1 MALSHDRRAGAAD
14 VTRWRRLYPALF
26 AIVPILGLATRNPG
40 RLLLRDALVLCALA
54 LLATALVYL
63 LVYALV
69 WMLRRGAR
77 DPFTGDVAAL
87 VTFGVVALFY
97 LYPLFA
103 PAAACAS
110 APVRCAYVFLVENQA
125 IHLPLQAVKHWM
137 LRHPIAGAG
146 GALALAAGGVFVM
159 VMLARTARR
168 AASGSGTR
176 RFSALERLGSVL
188 TLAGALVIVMSLA
201 QAAIESVASAR
212 AIARSTLVR
221 DLARPVPLRASA
233 PPAAPKRD
241 VYVLVLDAYPSATV
255 LREQYG
261 YDNSPFEDSLRTLG
275 FRIPAVRSNYAVT
288 LLSLG
293 SFLNFAHVHPLVD
306 VVSPSSRDYR
316 PATYLLQHNRLAR
329 FLEGR
334 GYRFVFFPAKAYA
347 PTQESPLA
355 NEVVRPRTGLD
366 LSRALY
372 GSGLAVEV
380 ATTTLFA
387 PARGFFRP
395 YPAMLTEFARET
407 FDGLAAMPPSATPTL
422 AVAHVLMP
430 HLPVV
435 ADGTCRP
442 LREPSWERAAMSGQ
456 MDCVNRMTLRT
467 IHALLAR
474 SSIPPIIIIQGD
486 HGSEALHQFET
497 PPEEQSVAQSRER
510 FQPFGAYY
518 LPAGGGSAMPDSLS
532 LVNVLRYVLDFY
544 FGTDLQ
550 PLADTMYF
558 ASWKLPYHM
567 VEVGE
572 DFRVRLAPGTP
583 RRD

>member
-1 MALSHDRRAGAAD
+1 

-54 LLATALVYL
+54 LLGTALVYL

-97 LYPLFA
+97 LYPFFG

-110 APVRCAYVFLVENQA
+110 APVQCAYGFLLENQA
-125 IHLPLQAVKHWM
+125 IHAPLQTAKHWM
-137 LRHPIAGAG
+137 HQHPIAGVAG
-146 GALALAAGGVFVM
+146 GLAVAAVGAFVM
-159 VMLARTARR
+159 LGLARAARR
-168 AASGSGTR
+168 AVSGLRTR
-176 RFSALERLGSVL
+176 RFSAVERLGRVL
-188 TLAGALVIVMSLA
+188 TLAGALVIAL
-201 QAAIESVASAR
+201 SVAQSAFESIACAR

-221 DLARPVPLRASA
+221 DLARALPLRGSA
-233 PPAAPKRD
+233 VPAARPYRD
-241 VYVLVLDAYPSATV
+241 VYVLVLDAYPSAAV
-255 LREQYG
+255 LREQFG
-261 YDNSPFEDSLRTLG
+261 YDNGPFEDSLRTLG

-355 NEVVRPRTGLD
+355 DEVVRPRTGFD

-387 PARGFFRP
+387 PARRFFRP
-395 YPAMLTEFARET
+395 YPAMLMEFASET
-407 FDGLAAMPPSATPTL
+407 FDGLAAMPPRATPTL

-430 HLPVV
+430 HFPVV
-435 ADGTCRP
+435 TDGACRP
-442 LREPSWERAAMSGQ
+442 LREPTWEREAMSGQ

-497 PPEEQSVAQSRER
+497 PPEQQSIAQSRER
-510 FQPFGAYY
+510 FHPFGAYY
-518 LPAGGGSAMPDSLS
+518 LPGGGGSAMPDSLS

-550 PLADTMYF
+550 PLPDTMYF
-558 ASWKLPYHM
+558 ASWQLPYHM

-572 DFRVRLAPGTP
+572 DFRVRLTP
-583 RRD
+583 ARSRRD